1 MRKYD
6 FKKYKMKVLIT
17 YVFAVVLV
25 TRILSLFQFSL
36 TFVNLQVYFIK
47 C

>member
-1 MRKYD
+1 MILKN
-6 FKKYKMKVLIT
+6 KKMEVFIT
-17 YVFAVVLV
+17 YVFEVVLV

-36 TFVNLQVYFIK
+36 TLMNLKVYFIK